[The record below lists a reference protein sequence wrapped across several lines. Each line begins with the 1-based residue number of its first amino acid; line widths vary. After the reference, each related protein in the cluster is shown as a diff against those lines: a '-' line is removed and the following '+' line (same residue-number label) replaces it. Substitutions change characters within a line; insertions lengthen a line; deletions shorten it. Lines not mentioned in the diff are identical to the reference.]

1 MQAQTSQIGLPAR
14 KKHRGTA
21 KRPEFRTRRTT
32 NFVAI
37 CITVSLVR
45 LFRTLQA
52 NRYSDCP
59 RIQGRPTRYR
69 LLAVH
74 SETDDWL
81 LSCLQDLV

>member
-1 MQAQTSQIGLPAR
+1 MLAQTSQIGLPAR
-14 KKHRGTA
+14 KNLPGAA
-21 KRPEFRTRRTT
+21 KPPEYRTRRAT

-37 CITVSLVR
+37 CITVSVVR
-45 LFRTLQA
+45 LFRTLQS
-52 NRYSDCP
+52 NRYSDCA
-59 RIQGRPTRYR
+59 RIQGRPTKYR